1 MLNFPMPLAKV
12 GNSAT
17 LTSLNTT
24 KTLTCPANARGVL
37 VQARTQDVYFEL
49 GDVTPTTSSFVLRQT
64 DGMVL
69 IGLEEGWVLSFLEVS
84 ASATLVY
91 QYVMPSDA

>member
-17 LTSLNTT
+17 LTGLSTAQEI
-24 KTLTCPANARGVL
+24 TCPANARGVL
-37 VQARTQDVYFEL
+37 VQARSQDVYFEL
-49 GDVTPTTSSFVLRQT
+49 GDVTPTSSSFVLRQT

-69 IGLEEGWVLSFLEVS
+69 IGLEEGFSVSFLETA
-84 ASATLVY
+84 ASATVVY
-91 QYVMPSDA
+91 QFVMPTNA

>member
-12 GNSAT
+12 GTSAT

-24 KTLTCPANARGVL
+24 KTLTCPPDARGVL

-49 GDVTPTTSSFVLRQT
+49 GNVIPTTNSFVLRQT